1 MESYAKKYAEL
12 LREYGYSITAP
23 RKIVFEILYS
33 YGLQS
38 MNQLIHRAKIVD
50 RASIYR
56 TVDILEKV
64 GAINRI
70 PQGFKYKI
78 ELSEMFLPHHHH
90 IVCTKCGKQSDI
102 EQTLLEEQLEKLA
115 TDNNYHLTSHRVELL
130 GTCSACSG
138 S

>member
-1 MESYAKKYAEL
+1 MESYAKKYADL
-12 LREYGYSITAP
+12 LKEHGYSITSP
-23 RKIVFEILYS
+23 RKVVFEILYS

-38 MNQLIHRAKIVD
+38 MNQLIHRAKSVD

-56 TVDILEKV
+56 VIDILEKI

-70 PQGFKYKI
+70 PQGFKYKV

-90 IVCTKCGKQSDI
+90 IVCTNCGKQSDI

-115 TDNNYHLTSHRVELL
+115 ADNNYILTSHRVELL
-130 GTCSACSG
+130 GTCSTCSD